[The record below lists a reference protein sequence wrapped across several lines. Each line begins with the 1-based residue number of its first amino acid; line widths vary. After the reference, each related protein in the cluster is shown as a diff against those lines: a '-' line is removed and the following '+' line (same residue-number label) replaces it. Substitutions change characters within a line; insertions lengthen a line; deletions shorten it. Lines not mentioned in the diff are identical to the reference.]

1 MSLQLRSAIP
11 ALSSRLVLLLA
22 ISIIRIHCTV
32 LAFVARR
39 LTQTLFYAFHQ
50 DSSFGTME
58 IAAYVR
64 VACAQVDLI
73 GLLAQQSQPAAPASL
88 GAWACSACTYEN
100 PSAKLGVCDVC
111 GAERRAD
118 CDGGGGGGGG
128 AGSVRGA
135 IVSALEA
142 SDVWAHVLN
151 SRCMCHRVRSVLTVI
166 TIVVRTVTMSSCIVV
181 AVPCMRS
188 HNACWPPAWCLCEP
202 VLVTETACRSWR

>member
-1 MSLQLRSAIP
+1 
-11 ALSSRLVLLLA
+11 
-22 ISIIRIHCTV
+22 
-32 LAFVARR
+32 
-39 LTQTLFYAFHQ
+39 
-50 DSSFGTME
+50 ME

-128 AGSVRGA
+128 AGSVDVRGA

-142 SDVWAHVLN
+142 SDVWAHLLN
-151 SRCMCHRVRSVLTVI
+151 AFEVHVPSCPFRTYRDNDSSTYRDNAVVHCCRRVVHALSQCMLAARL
-166 TIVVRTVTMSSCIVV
+166 
-181 AVPCMRS
+181 VPAPM
-188 HNACWPPAWCLCEP
+188 
-202 VLVTETACRSWR
+202 